1 MHLDAQTFFSLLMNG
16 LASGSM
22 LFIVACGLSLIFG
35 VTQIVNFAHGSF
47 YMLGAYIAYTLTRH
61 WGGSG
66 FGFWT
71 GVAASAALTGAIGG
85 LVEIIILRRL
95 YKAPELLQ
103 LLATFGV
110 VLVVQDV
117 TRYVWG
123 NEDLIGP
130 RVPGLA
136 AAVEL
141 FGVRFPSYNL
151 FLMLLGPAILG
162 LLWFTF
168 HRTRWGT
175 LVRAATEDREMVGS
189 LGVNQ
194 RWLFTSVFV
203 LGCAL
208 AGLGGAVQ
216 LPRDAANLGMDFNL
230 LTEAFVVVVV
240 GGLGSIPG
248 AFAAALMIG
257 VVQSFG
263 TLLMPSM
270 TLVTIFIVMTV
281 VLVFRPHG
289 LAGEPQVLV
298 RDPRQAD
305 DTVLSPGGREQWT
318 YWGLGIAFVVFAP
331 LLLGDYGVTLVIE
344 ALIFILFAASLHF
357 LVGPAGILSFGHA
370 AYFGLGAYFVALGVK
385 YFHLPFIAALI
396 GAPIAA
402 GLGAALFGWLCVRLS
417 GVYRA
422 MLTLALAQIVWSVA
436 WQWISVTGGD
446 NGILKVWPDTWARN
460 HIVYLYLT
468 FAIVAAA
475 IFVLR
480 KVVFSPFGYALRAT
494 RDSPSRADAV
504 GINIRRTQW
513 FGFILAG
520 AAAGL
525 AGALYAF
532 AKGSVFPDVVSISL
546 SVDGLV
552 MLLLG
557 GLESMAGPIVGAAG
571 YHWLLAE
578 LQRTTEFWR
587 APLGVVIVLA
597 IMFFPRGIVGM
608 LQRIWPLVWR
618 RMPISK
624 RVSVRDAP

>member
-1 MHLDAQTFFSLLMNG
+1 
-16 LASGSM
+16 
-22 LFIVACGLSLIFG
+22 
-35 VTQIVNFAHGSF
+35 
-47 YMLGAYIAYTLTRH
+47 MLGAYLAYTRTSH

-71 GVAASAALTGAIGG
+71 AVAAAVAFSGVIGG
-85 LVEIIILRRL
+85 LVEIIILRRV

-110 VLVVQDV
+110 VLAVQDV

-136 AAVEL
+136 AGVEF

-162 LLWFTF
+162 LLWLTF

-257 VVQSFG
+257 GLQSFG

-281 VLVFRPHG
+281 VLVFRPHC
-289 LAGEPQVLV
+289 LAGKPQVLV

-305 DTVLSPGGREQWT
+305 NTVLSFGGRAVWT
-318 YWGLGIAFVVFAP
+318 FWGVGIAFVMLSP
-331 LLLGDYGVTLVIE
+331 SLLGDYGVTLLMQG
-344 ALIFILFAASLHF
+344 LIFMLFPPSLHF
-357 LVGPAGILSFGHA
+357 LSRL
-370 AYFGLGAYFVALGVK
+370 
-385 YFHLPFIAALI
+385 
-396 GAPIAA
+396 AP
-402 GLGAALFGWLCVRLS
+402 
-417 GVYRA
+417 
-422 MLTLALAQIVWSVA
+422 
-436 WQWISVTGGD
+436 
-446 NGILKVWPDTWARN
+446 
-460 HIVYLYLT
+460 
-468 FAIVAAA
+468 
-475 IFVLR
+475 
-480 KVVFSPFGYALRAT
+480 
-494 RDSPSRADAV
+494 
-504 GINIRRTQW
+504 
-513 FGFILAG
+513 
-520 AAAGL
+520 
-525 AGALYAF
+525 
-532 AKGSVFPDVVSISL
+532 
-546 SVDGLV
+546 
-552 MLLLG
+552 
-557 GLESMAGPIVGAAG
+557 
-571 YHWLLAE
+571 
-578 LQRTTEFWR
+578 
-587 APLGVVIVLA
+587 
-597 IMFFPRGIVGM
+597 
-608 LQRIWPLVWR
+608 
-618 RMPISK
+618 
-624 RVSVRDAP
+624 